1 MKKNSLVLLAL
12 AGVMALSLTACSQP
26 DAGESSPA
34 PTDGNTDA
42 VTTASVT
49 TGLYGNL
56 TQQEL
61 LDAIAAYSGVS
72 VVSTVNA
79 DGTPNVAIFTPG
91 AAGDDRSHIV
101 FGFADNATKTNLL
114 RDKVAEMVFDIP
126 NASADTKEERHQGA
140 VVKLELEED
149 ADVLADLMANDRA
162 HHREFRGLPHCG
174 SAARGLSLTVKT
186 ESPPPLSG
194 ISRHRGGFF
203 LPCLRPVIYWYGG
216 FDYELLFRQPKFQPS
231 VLSLVH
237 GHGVSRSRPYRTG
250 RGTWPAGRHR
260 SNGTHRPHRC

>member
-79 DGTPNVAIFTPG
+79 DGTPNIAIFTPG
-91 AAGDDRSHIV
+91 AAGDDSHIV

-114 RDKVAEMVFDIP
+114 RDKVAKMVFDIP
-126 NASADTKEERHQGA
+126 NTSAETKEERHQGA

-149 ADVLADLMANDRA
+149 ADVLAELMANNERITENSVVC
-162 HHREFRGLPHCG
+162 RIVEVLPVG
-174 SAARGLSLTVKT
+174 
-186 ESPPPLSG
+186 
-194 ISRHRGGFF
+194 
-203 LPCLRPVIYWYGG
+203 
-216 FDYELLFRQPKFQPS
+216 
-231 VLSLVH
+231 
-237 GHGVSRSRPYRTG
+237 
-250 RGTWPAGRHR
+250 
-260 SNGTHRPHRC
+260 